1 MLDNPPG
8 SANTTPVPDG
18 PRGPAS
24 RQHSHAPELTIRVAA
39 SALRRRKLPFL
50 VCVLFIPLC
59 ALIALRQV
67 TPRYTASGTLI
78 YEPSEYKVRELQS
91 ILRADPTTEA
101 VMASQAEILHSL
113 HIAQRVAERGNLF
126 ANPEFNRALRPPSL
140 WARAVALLVEAPE
153 PAAPPPGPV
162 LDAARNATLRTVQDA
177 LHASALHF
185 SRVIEVTFTAEDP
198 VVAAAAVNNA
208 MDVYVK
214 DQYSAKQ
221 RMVRHATEW
230 LDRRANDLRTEVRA
244 AENAVAAYRAAN
256 RLAEGMHAG
265 IDAEQISH
273 LSEDLVRAR
282 GDLANAAARLDA
294 ARGRAGAAAQAAI
307 APSVVQLRV
316 QQDQFAAQLQAQQ
329 GRLGQAHPVVD
340 ALRRQAAEA
349 QRGVTAEIARVVSA
363 TEAEQRAAAE
373 RVATLEANLATAQR
387 EVDRIS
393 QAHIQLNALVR
404 DAEAARAQLLAMLE
418 RLQQTAQQAA
428 IETSE
433 AHEIS
438 QALPPEFPSYPRTV
452 PMLAAAGASGVL
464 LGLLLVY
471 LLHLADTTAQ
481 SGNDVRA
488 TTGLPCFALLP
499 EVSRRALGHLRIED
513 YVARRPLTAFAEQV
527 RALRAGLW
535 FGAHRPRMIAV
546 TAARPG
552 EGKTIATL
560 ALGRSARLSGER
572 VMLVECDLRQPS
584 FARRL
589 HAEGSSGLSDIL
601 KGQAVLEDV
610 VRTDP
615 LTGLS
620 YLPAGKPGG
629 DVLGLFMSEPMGR
642 LLATLRQDYD
652 LVLLDAPP
660 VQAMTEARVVSALAD
675 ATLLCVRWR
684 STPRAVLRNALDLL
698 EEAHAHVVGTV
709 LTRVD
714 PRAHLRSGFAD
725 AEVYHR
731 RYTPYYRR

>member
-8 SANTTPVPDG
+8 SANTTPAPDG
-18 PRGPAS
+18 PRGPVS
-24 RQHSHAPELTIRVAA
+24 RQHSDAPGLTIRAAA

-50 VCVLFIPLC
+50 ACVLFIPLC

-78 YEPSEYKVRELQS
+78 YEPSEYKIRELQS

-126 ANPEFNRALRPPSL
+126 ANPDFNRALRPPST
-140 WARAVALLVEAPE
+140 WARAVALLAEEPP
-153 PAAPPPGPV
+153 PAAPQPGPV
-162 LDAARNATLRTVQDA
+162 IDATRNATLRAVQNA
-177 LHASALHF
+177 LHASALRF

-214 DQYSAKQ
+214 DQFAAKQ
-221 RMVRHATEW
+221 RMVRRATEW
-230 LDRRANDLRTEVRA
+230 LDRRANDLRAEVRV
-244 AENAVAAYRAAN
+244 AENAVAVYRADN

-282 GDLANAAARLDA
+282 GEFANAAARLDA

-316 QQDQFAAQLQAQQ
+316 QHDQFAALLQAQQ
-329 GRLGQAHPVVD
+329 GRLGQAHPAVD

-349 QRGVTAEIARVVSA
+349 QRAVTAEIARVVSA

-373 RVATLEANLATAQR
+373 RVAALEVNLATAQL

-393 QAHIQLNALVR
+393 RARIPLNALVR
-404 DAEAARAQLLAMLE
+404 DAEAARAQLLAVLE

-471 LLHLADTTAQ
+471 LLHFADTTVQ

-499 EVSRRALGHLRIED
+499 EVSRRALGHVRIED

-589 HAEGSSGLSDIL
+589 HAEGTSGLSDIL

-642 LLATLRQDYD
+642 LLAALRQDYD

-684 STPRAVLRNALDLL
+684 STPRAVLRHALDLL
-698 EEAHAHVVGTV
+698 EEAHANVVGTV